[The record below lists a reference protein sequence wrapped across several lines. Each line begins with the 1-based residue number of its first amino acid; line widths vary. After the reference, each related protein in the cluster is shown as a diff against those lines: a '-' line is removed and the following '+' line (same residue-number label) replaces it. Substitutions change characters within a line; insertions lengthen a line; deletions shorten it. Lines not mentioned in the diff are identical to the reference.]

1 MRALR
6 QILTNL
12 RVVFT
17 LVPWRLRP
25 KLIGTLIGSTVLAF
39 LDMTAVLLILPIMQI
54 LSGAT
59 PQTSPVLGTI
69 SSVMGIDDPRML
81 LIVTLI
87 SVVTLMVAKNLYG
100 IWFRWWHLGLMAEA
114 QSDATHEIMTLYTTS
129 PWIHHRRRS
138 SDSILQTMNVYVTTA
153 FSGVTTGMISL
164 VVDFITVTALLA
176 ALVVLSPV
184 VTLVA
189 LVFFGG
195 SALLIQ
201 ALLKTRILDLAERI
215 RQEHLKSWSFLSP
228 SVDGLKEVR
237 LNGATEA
244 FTRGYSDTRRE
255 VAHMAKTTT
264 ILNEL
269 PRYLLEIIM
278 ILGIMVTALVLFA
291 TTNQTDA
298 FAFLAVF
305 AVAAVRLIPTLNRV
319 VATVGVIRANIP
331 NLASLVDE
339 IHTLRSESG
348 RRSTD
353 AGHHRFPRADI
364 EFRDVR
370 FQFPDA
376 SSPVLDGVSGTI
388 PAGRTVALVG
398 TSGAGKTTFVELL
411 LALFEPDSGRMDVD
425 GVSIHQH
432 PASWR
437 QQLGVVTQDV
447 YLLDRSIRQNI
458 AFGVAEEDIDDERVA
473 EAVRMAQLEDFVAQM
488 PQGLDTV
495 VGYRGARVSGG
506 QKQRIGIARALYRQ
520 PQVLILDEAT
530 SALDNETE
538 SRITETIQSLQG
550 KMTIVVVAHRLSTV
564 KHADQILF
572 FADGRIAARGTMAEL
587 ESSNAEFAQLVKLGR
602 LT

>member
-1 MRALR
+1 M
-6 QILTNL
+6 LTNL

-25 KLIGTLIGSTVLAF
+25 KLIATIIGSTVLAF

-59 PQTSPVLGTI
+59 AETSPVLKAI
-69 SSVMGIDDPRML
+69 STLTGVEDPRML
-81 LIVTLI
+81 LIVTLV

-100 IWFRWWHLGLMAEA
+100 IWFRWWQLGLMATA
-114 QSDATHEIMTLYTTS
+114 QSDATHEMMTLYTTS

-138 SDSILQTMNVYVTTA
+138 SDSILQAMNVYITTA
-153 FSGVTTGMISL
+153 FSGVTTGVISL
-164 VVDFITVTALLA
+164 VVDFITITALLA
-176 ALVVLSPV
+176 ALFILSPV

-195 SALLIQ
+195 SALIIQ
-201 ALLKTRILDLAERI
+201 AVLKTRILDLAERT
-215 RQEHLKSWSFLSP
+215 RQEHMKSWSYLSP
-228 SVDGLKEVR
+228 AVDGLKEVR
-237 LNGATEA
+237 LNGATEE
-244 FTRGYSDTRRE
+244 FTHGYSDTRRN
-255 VAHMAKTTT
+255 VAHMARTTT

-278 ILGIMVTALVLFA
+278 ILGIILTALVLFA
-291 TTNQTDA
+291 TTNQADA

-319 VATVGVIRANIP
+319 VATVGVIRTNTP
-331 NLASLVDE
+331 NLVSLVEE
-339 IHTLRSESG
+339 INTLRSESG
-348 RRSTD
+348 RQALTS
-353 AGHHRFPRADI
+353 GHHHYPRADI

-376 SSPVLDGVSGTI
+376 STPVLDAVSGVI

-411 LALFEPDSGRMDVD
+411 LALFEPDSGTMEVA
-425 GVSIHQH
+425 GVSIHQY
-432 PASWR
+432 PTSWR

-447 YLLDRSIRQNI
+447 YLLDRSIRQNV
-458 AFGVAEEDIDDERVA
+458 AFGVAEEDIDDQRVA
-473 EAVRMAQLEDFVAQM
+473 QAVRMAQLEDFVEQM
-488 PQGLDTV
+488 PQGLETV

-506 QKQRIGIARALYRQ
+506 QKQRIGIARALYRM

-538 SRITETIQSLQG
+538 SRITETIQALQG
-550 KMTIVVVAHRLSTV
+550 TITIIVVAHRLSTV

-572 FADGRIAARGTMAEL
+572 FSDGRIAARGTMSEL
-587 ESSNAEFAQLVKLGR
+587 ESSNAEFAKLVKLGR

>member
-6 QILTNL
+6 QMLTNL

-59 PQTSPVLGTI
+59 AATSPVLRTI
-69 SSVMGIDDPRML
+69 STMTGIRDPRML
-81 LIVTLI
+81 LIATLV
-87 SVVTLMVAKNLYG
+87 SVITLMVAKNLYG
-100 IWFRWWHLGLMAEA
+100 IWFRWWHLGLMAAA
-114 QSDATHEIMTLYTTS
+114 QSDATHEMMTLYTTS

-138 SDSILQTMNVYVTTA
+138 SDSILQTMNVYIVTA
-153 FSGVTTGMISL
+153 FSGVTTGVISL
-164 VVDFITVTALLA
+164 VVDALTITALLT
-176 ALVVLSPV
+176 ALFVLSPL

-201 ALLKTRILDLAERI
+201 AVLKTRILDLAERT
-215 RQEHLKSWSFLSP
+215 RQEHMRSWSFLSP
-228 SVDGLKEVR
+228 AVDGLKEVR
-237 LNGATEA
+237 LHGATEA
-244 FTRGYSDTRRE
+244 FTRGYSDTRRS
-255 VAHMAKTTT
+255 VAHMARTTT

-278 ILGIMVTALVLFA
+278 ILGIMMTAIVLFA

-319 VATVGVIRANIP
+319 VATIGVIRTNTP
-331 NLASLVDE
+331 NLDSLVAE
-339 IHTLRSESG
+339 INTLRNESG
-348 RRSTD
+348 RQALAS
-353 AGHHRFPRADI
+353 GHHHYPRADI
-364 EFRDVR
+364 EFRDVS

-376 SSPVLDGVSGTI
+376 STPVLHGVSGVI

-411 LALFEPDSGRMDVD
+411 LALFEPDSGSIEVD
-425 GVSIHQH
+425 GVPIHQH

-437 QQLGVVTQDV
+437 KQLGVVTQDV
-447 YLLDRSIRQNI
+447 YLLDRSVRQNI
-458 AFGVAEEDIDDERVA
+458 AFGVAEEDIDDTRVA
-473 EAVRMAQLEDFVAQM
+473 QAVRMAQLEDFVAQM
-488 PQGLDTV
+488 PHGLETV

-506 QKQRIGIARALYRQ
+506 QKQRIGIARALYRE
-520 PQVLILDEAT
+520 PQVLVLDEAT

-538 SRITETIQSLQG
+538 SRVTATIRSLQG
-550 KMTIVVVAHRLSTV
+550 TMTIVVVAHRLSTV

-572 FADGRIAARGTMAEL
+572 FSGGRIAARGTMSEL